1 METQDTT
8 YGTGDLKMDQ
18 QQLTVMRLRRQLMSI
33 TDAREELW
41 LQGIENTSL
50 NHSKVQQIRRQ
61 IADAARMDQ
70 NNDQRDATR
79 NNYRHMCETQEAR
92 FALIQQAWQEEVD
105 ALRLHARECFT
116 DPAWRLVH
124 DSLRQKRNEE
134 IEKLETIQI

>member
-1 METQDTT
+1 
-8 YGTGDLKMDQ
+8 MDQ

-33 TDAREELW
+33 TGAREELW
-41 LQGIENTSL
+41 LQGFENTSL

-61 IADAARMDQ
+61 IVDAARMDQ

-79 NNYRHMCETQEAR
+79 NNYRHMCEAQEAR

-105 ALRLHARECFT
+105 ALRLRARECFA

-124 DSLRQKRNEE
+124 ESLRQKRNEE
-134 IEKLETIQI
+134 IEQLETLETIQM